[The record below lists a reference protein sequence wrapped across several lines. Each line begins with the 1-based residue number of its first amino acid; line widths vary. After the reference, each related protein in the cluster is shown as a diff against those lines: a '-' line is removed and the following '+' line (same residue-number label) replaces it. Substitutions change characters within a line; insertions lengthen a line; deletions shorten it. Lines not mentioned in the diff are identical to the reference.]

1 MKHAPAPTASDQRG
15 PKWLATQ
22 PTIGAPIVVPPS
34 ATPTRSAITLPRMD
48 GSVESC
54 MMLFVPL
61 VKVRAAAP
69 LTARAAANHQYPG
82 ASAARVQPSPKTP
95 APIDRDAKP
104 GFFRP
109 AANNAPESEPTA
121 MMEESRPK
129 ARASQWKTFTA
140 IVEMKIGKFSPK
152 VPIRNNM
159 TRIALRSGLFHT

>member
-1 MKHAPAPTASDQRG
+1 
-15 PKWLATQ
+15 
-22 PTIGAPIVVPPS
+22 
-34 ATPTRSAITLPRMD
+34 
-48 GSVESC
+48 

-82 ASAARVQPSPKTP
+82 ASAARAQPSPKTP
-95 APIDRDAKP
+95 APLDRDAKP

-109 AANNAPESEPTA
+109 AANNAHESEPAA

-129 ARASQWKTFTA
+129 ARASEWKTFTA

>member
-1 MKHAPAPTASDQRG
+1 M
-15 PKWLATQ
+15 
-22 PTIGAPIVVPPS
+22 
-34 ATPTRSAITLPRMD
+34 PTRSAITLPRMAA
-48 GSVESC
+48 SVESC

-82 ASAARVQPSPKTP
+82 ASAAREQPSPKTP

-129 ARASQWKTFTA
+129 ARASERKTCMA
-140 IVEMKIGKFSPK
+140 ILEMKMGE
-152 VPIRNNM
+152 
-159 TRIALRSGLFHT
+159 